1 MSLFLRVIAIFVLF
15 GSFISL
21 ALVGFSSALIG
32 FIGAIMLLAT
42 ANILESLRQISM
54 QGKEQNNL
62 LRELIRFDKGTNNE
76 DEKEDA
82 EESKNKNED
91 DVWLVH

>member
-32 FIGAIMLLAT
+32 FIGAFMLFAT

-62 LRELIRFDKGTNNE
+62 LRELIRLNKGTNEEDDEE
-76 DEKEDA
+76 DEED
-82 EESKNKNED
+82 D

>member
-62 LRELIRFDKGTNNE
+62 LRELIRLNKGTNDE

-82 EESKNKNED
+82 EESKSKNED
-91 DVWLVH
+91 DCWLVH